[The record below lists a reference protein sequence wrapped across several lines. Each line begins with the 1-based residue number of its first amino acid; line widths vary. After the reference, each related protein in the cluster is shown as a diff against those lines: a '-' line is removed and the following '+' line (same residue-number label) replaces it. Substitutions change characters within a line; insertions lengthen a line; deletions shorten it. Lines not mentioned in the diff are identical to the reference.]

1 MAFGDVYAVNGS
13 ELDGPVLRAQLQSA
27 TRAGEGIIEF
37 GDLRVREL
45 AVPGTSVRVASGAC
59 VILGREVSFQGS
71 YYGTNFGE
79 EQVAITA
86 TGSGAGRS
94 DMIVA
99 QVEDPTISGS
109 PWAHDPATEP
119 LVYLRV
125 IEGVDPS
132 ATTVPQSPTA
142 RSAIPL
148 ARIDIPESTATI
160 TQAMITDL
168 RSMMDERSKV
178 VMRVQ
183 RGVDPIDYAG
193 NIEQP
198 AHENWPDVAWLDVD
212 IPLWATQVQVDAVW
226 GQVGFF
232 PSDYS
237 GSGSTD
243 ARGLARVA
251 LGTTGNIVYTDW
263 SAYNFNEVSATN
275 GVRVGIFNFDQI
287 DIPDSLRGITTLLR
301 MQVSGDP
308 LAGGRLRADDSS
320 NFKVTLNY
328 LERPVV
334 DVDA

>member
-1 MAFGDVYAVNGS
+1 MAFGGVYAVNGS
-13 ELDGPVLRAQLQSA
+13 ELDGSVLRAQLKSA
-27 TRAGEGIIEF
+27 TRAGEGIIEY

-59 VILGREVSFQGS
+59 VVLGREVEFQGS

-79 EQVAITA
+79 EQVAINE
-86 TGSGAGRS
+86 TGASPRS

-119 LVYLRV
+119 LIYLRV
-125 IEGVDPS
+125 IEDVDPG
-132 ATTVPQSPTA
+132 ATTVPQSPTT

-148 ARIDIPESTATI
+148 ARIDLPASTGTVEQERI
-160 TQAMITDL
+160 VDL
-168 RSMMDERSKV
+168 RQMMSPRSLV

-183 RGVDPIDYAG
+183 QGVEPVDDAG
-193 NIEQP
+193 NIVSP
-198 AHENWPDVAWLDVD
+198 DWENWPNIVWTDVD
-212 IPLWATQVQVDAVW
+212 IPPWATQVQFDAVW

-232 PSDYS
+232 PDDYA
-237 GSGSTD
+237 GSGSRD
-243 ARGLARVA
+243 ARGSARVS
-251 LGTTGNIVYTDW
+251 LGVTGQVVR
-263 SAYNFNEVSATN
+263 SPSCAYNFNEDPGN
-275 GVRVGIFNFDQI
+275 GQRPAIFNFGQVA
-287 DIPDSLRGITTLLR
+287 IPASMRGITTNLQ

-308 LAGGRLRADDSS
+308 LAGGRLRADTAS
-320 NFKVTLNY
+320 NFKVTLNF